1 MLLGGLWHGAA
12 WTFVCWGAFHGA
24 LLAAER
30 WRGASLYPFLPAP
43 FRRGATFGLV
53 LLSWVLFRAADLG
66 DAAGYFRSLGG
77 LSPVTDQARLLGQV
91 IAEPYSLLALA
102 AAAVV
107 TWGAPQTWDWTRRLT
122 APRAMAA
129 LGLLLL
135 AWGVLAT
142 QAHNPFIYFIF

>member
-1 MLLGGLWHGAA
+1 M
-12 WTFVCWGAFHGA
+12 
-24 LLAAER
+24 
-30 WRGASLYPFLPAP
+30 
-43 FRRGATFGLV
+43 

-122 APRAMAA
+122 APRAMVA